1 MDIKIG
7 PAKRPGVEKTI
18 LKQPLELIEVDVSG
32 DEVQLRFC
40 AGCLYDEKSLYRYTM
55 RFSRSEMQEL
65 LATVRRIDPK
75 WLLELAPVCLE
86 A

>member
-1 MDIKIG
+1 MDMKIG

-18 LKQPLELIEVDVSG
+18 LRQPLKLIEVDVNG

-40 AGCLYDEKSLYRYTM
+40 AGGLYDDKSLYRYTM
-55 RFSRSEMQEL
+55 RFSRSEMAEL

-75 WLLELAPVCLE
+75 WLLDLSPVCLE